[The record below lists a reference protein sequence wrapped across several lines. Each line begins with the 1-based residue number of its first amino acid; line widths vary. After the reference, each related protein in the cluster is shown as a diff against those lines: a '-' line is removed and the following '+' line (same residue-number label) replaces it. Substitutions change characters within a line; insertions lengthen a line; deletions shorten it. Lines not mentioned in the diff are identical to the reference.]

1 MNLQMKTFRYIIFI
15 PVCLAALGMVN
26 WTFLGLLNWTIEKT
40 TALYNSIYILYFLL
54 LIPLF
59 WGTIWGVFKISA
71 IALAALLIPVSPE
84 KKFSLYSL
92 GFLSLIN
99 GIALIVYFW
108 TRDVNFTWRVILMT
122 LIITVFIM
130 DFSTSIVLVFSKK
143 DVHGFED

>member
-1 MNLQMKTFRYIIFI
+1 MKTFRYIIFI

-84 KKFSLYSL
+84 KKFSLYTL
-92 GFLSLIN
+92 GILSLIN
-99 GIALIVYFW
+99 CLVLIVYFW
-108 TRDVNFTWRVILMT
+108 SRDVNFSWRVIVMT
-122 LIITVFIM
+122 FFVTIFVI

-143 DVHGFED
+143 EVHGIEE

>member
-1 MNLQMKTFRYIIFI
+1 MKTFRYIIFI

-40 TALYNSIYILYFLL
+40 TVLYNSIYILYFLI

-84 KKFSLYSL
+84 KKFSLYTL
-92 GFLSLIN
+92 GILSLIN
-99 GIALIVYFW
+99 CLVLIVYFW
-108 TRDVNFTWRVILMT
+108 SRDVNFSWRVIVMT
-122 LIITVFIM
+122 FFVTIFVI

-143 DVHGFED
+143 EVHGVDE

>member
-1 MNLQMKTFRYIIFI
+1 
-15 PVCLAALGMVN
+15 MVN

-40 TALYNSIYILYFLL
+40 TVLYNSIYILYFLI

-84 KKFSLYSL
+84 KKFSLYTL
-92 GFLSLIN
+92 GILSLIN
-99 GIALIVYFW
+99 CLVLIVYFW
-108 TRDVNFTWRVILMT
+108 SRDVNFSWRVIVMT
-122 LIITVFIM
+122 FFVTIFVI

-143 DVHGFED
+143 EVHGVDE

>member
-1 MNLQMKTFRYIIFI
+1 
-15 PVCLAALGMVN
+15 VCLAALGMVN

-84 KKFSLYSL
+84 KKFSLYTL
-92 GFLSLIN
+92 GILSLIN
-99 GIALIVYFW
+99 CLVLIVYFW
-108 TRDVNFTWRVILMT
+108 SRDVNFSWRVIVMT
-122 LIITVFIM
+122 FFVTIFVI

-143 DVHGFED
+143 EVHGIEE